1 MKDEHDN
8 KTGDLLKPGMTNAE
22 RQAAF
27 RERQRAAGK
36 RQAVVWID
44 DKAWQAGFAAGE
56 AGRPGLPVGA
66 GMDGLS
72 WLSGWIEGDAKRQGY
87 EYSTGAKK

>member
-1 MKDEHDN
+1 MKDEADN
-8 KTGDLLKPGMTNAE
+8 KTGDLLRPMTNAE

-44 DKAWQAGFAAGE
+44 DKAWQAGFVAGE